1 MHLGFHFIFLIRYSG
16 SIQSDH
22 EGQYIQ
28 MQGKVAPNVKD
39 CLIKEF
45 KIPSKYINV
54 KKWISFILLFN
65 SVSYY

>member
-1 MHLGFHFIFLIRYSG
+1 MVAILICSG

-22 EGQYIQ
+22 EGQYVQI
-28 MQGKVAPNVKD
+28 QGKVASSAKD

-54 KKWISFILLFN
+54 KK
-65 SVSYY
+65 